1 MVELVDIR
9 ASKARAFG
17 REGSNPSASTNTQGG
32 RVMKFIG
39 WKAWLALALTGVVM
53 LPFLIVGGILVLL
66 VLFVAA
72 IVDVVT
78 GPA

>member
-1 MVELVDIR
+1 
-9 ASKARAFG
+9 
-17 REGSNPSASTNTQGG
+17 
-32 RVMKFIG
+32 MKFIG
-39 WKAWLALALTGVVM
+39 WKAWLVLSLTGVAM
-53 LPFLIVGGILVLL
+53 LPFLIVGAVLVLL

>member
-1 MVELVDIR
+1 
-9 ASKARAFG
+9 
-17 REGSNPSASTNTQGG
+17 
-32 RVMKFIG
+32 MKFIG